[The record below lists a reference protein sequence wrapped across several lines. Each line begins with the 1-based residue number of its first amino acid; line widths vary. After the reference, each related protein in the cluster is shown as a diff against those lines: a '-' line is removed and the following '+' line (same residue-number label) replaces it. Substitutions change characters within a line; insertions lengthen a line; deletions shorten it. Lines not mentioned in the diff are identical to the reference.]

1 MDATYGCMFMAVP
14 HRGSESADWA
24 SIISGIAK
32 LGTSLSTVALEQLQR
47 DSKDLQTLSTRFG
60 NLVESLMFVSVMEA
74 ESTKLASNL
83 PRGSVLVSVTEKG
96 TFFGDGSD

>member
-1 MDATYGCMFMAVP
+1 MAATYGCMFMAVP

-24 SIISGIAK
+24 SIIAGIAK
-32 LGTSLSTVALEQLQR
+32 LGASLSTVALEQLQR

-74 ESTKLASNL
+74 ESTKLNSNI
-83 PRGSVLVSVTEKG
+83 PRGSVLVSVTQACDPD
-96 TFFGDGSD
+96 GDVSD